1 MKVFAILP
9 AYNAEKTLETTL
21 NAIPHGSVHEVIIVD
36 DCSSDGTYALAEK
49 VAQHPE
55 VYFLNKIHV
64 FKHDFNKG
72 YGGNQKTCYTK
83 ALELGADIIVM
94 IHPDYQYDPSLIP
107 ACTNLILT
115 NHVDLVLGSRIRSR
129 KESLN
134 GGMPLYKYIGNRF
147 LSGIENISSGL
158 NLSEWHTGMR
168 MYTREVLESIEFNK
182 LSDDFVFDTQFLFE
196 AVKHNFKIGE
206 IAVPVKYFEEA
217 SSINLKRSVTYGLE
231 TLSCVAQ
238 FLYWRLFHKIPN
250 R

>member
-21 NAIPHGSVHEVIIVD
+21 KAIPQGSVQEVIIVD
-36 DCSSDGTYALAEK
+36 DCSSDNTFELSKKIAE
-49 VAQHPE
+49 HPE
-55 VYFLNKIHV
+55 VYFLHKIHV
-64 FKHDFNKG
+64 FKHDSNKG

-107 ACTNLILT
+107 VCTNLIQT
-115 NHVDLVLGSRIRSR
+115 KHVDLVLGSRIRSR
-129 KESLN
+129 KESLD

-168 MYTREVLESIEFNK
+168 MYTREVLETIEFNT

-217 SSINLKRSVTYGLE
+217 SSINLIRSIRYGLE
-231 TLSCVAQ
+231 TLGCVAQ
-238 FLYWRLFHKIPN
+238 FLYWRLSHKIPN